1 MQVSSQSWCL
11 WLTHRVNCWQDSQ
24 ERRWVCLRRKLNC
37 EYRRCHLRSHVES
50 ISLDHRTFK
59 HPRISDAASETRLSE
74 LEEFWDSEMARI
86 DKEGAKDW
94 GEWYASGKRGIS
106 ASCGV
111 ELAQRGFVQLDLYC
125 QWSFHETQRDHLSL
139 LPAKSSDQA
148 TDIDPFTTVLFSD
161 VRLFEM
167 RYLAARL
174 AFRLAWLSFLGLHVP
189 GLSQRMLHRT
199 GMIGGVL
206 VI

>member
-1 MQVSSQSWCL
+1 
-11 WLTHRVNCWQDSQ
+11 
-24 ERRWVCLRRKLNC
+24 
-37 EYRRCHLRSHVES
+37 
-50 ISLDHRTFK
+50 
-59 HPRISDAASETRLSE
+59 
-74 LEEFWDSEMARI
+74 MARI
-86 DKEGAKDW
+86 GKEGAKDW
-94 GEWYASGKRGIS
+94 AKWYASGKPGIS

-111 ELAQRGFVQLDLYC
+111 ELAQPGVVQLDPYC
-125 QWSFHETQRDHLSL
+125 QWSFNETQRDHSSL

-148 TDIDPFTTVLFSD
+148 TDIDPLTTVLFSD

-174 AFRLAWLSFLGLHVP
+174 AFRLAWLSFLSSHVP
-189 GLSQRMLHRT
+189 GLSQRMLHQT